1 MQPTEHLVSPTN
13 LNLIHHNDNCK
24 NDYHKYD
31 VDLPLSKL
39 DPFTTGAYVQKCVNQ
54 KLFPHYK
61 FFWNNQDVD
70 QFMALVFD
78 KIGMGGFRPEDKYK
92 QMTCWG
98 NIRKMIKTGQM
109 ISGSC
114 VLINGTL
121 QQRVSHLLSS

>member
-1 MQPTEHLVSPTN
+1 LVSPN
-13 LNLIHHNDNCK
+13 NWNSSHCNDNCK
-24 NDYHKYD
+24 YDCHKYD
-31 VDLPLSKL
+31 ADLPVSKL
-39 DPFTTGAYVQKCVNQ
+39 DPFTTGAYVYKCIKE
-54 KLFPHYK
+54 KLFRCCK
-61 FFWNNQDVD
+61 LFQNNQDINL
-70 QFMALVFD
+70 FIALVFD
-78 KIGMGGFRPEDKYK
+78 EIGMDGYRPEDKYK